1 MKKIGL
7 TGGIGVGKTYI
18 SKIFKHLGYPIFNSD
33 VQARECL
40 NEDNDLIY
48 NIRNIFG
55 SVIFKDGKLQKKELA
70 NIVFKDIHKLDQLN
84 KLVHPIVKTRFR
96 DWCNARDVSLVIK
109 EAAILFESNS
119 HLDLDAVICVSCPE
133 AIRIERVKERDQI
146 SKSDILNR
154 INNQMSQ
161 NEKEKLSDFIIINDD
176 SQLLLP
182 QIINILKE
190 IE

>member
-7 TGGIGVGKTYI
+7 TGGIGVGKTYV

-33 VQARECL
+33 IQARDCL
-40 NEDNDLIY
+40 SEDNDLIHE
-48 NIRNIFG
+48 IRNIFG

-146 SKSDILNR
+146 SKSDVLNR
-154 INNQMSQ
+154 INKQMSQ
-161 NEKEKLSDFIIINDD
+161 NEKERLSDYIILNDG